1 MKAARFHGRG
11 DIRVEEV
18 PEPEVRPGTVL
29 VEVEWCGICGTDLHE
44 YLDGPIV
51 APPAGRAATT
61 SAAPSA
67 SWGSPAAGGGF
78 SRYVL
83 AERRGVHPLRDLGT
97 DVGALLEALTGAD
110 HAVR

>member
-67 SWGSPAAGGGF
+67 SWGSPAAAGA
-78 SRYVL
+78 SR
-83 AERRGVHPLRDLGT
+83 ATRSEERR
-97 DVGALLEALTGAD
+97 VGKECRSRWSPY
-110 HAVR
+110 H